1 MATLGIDRLNGWK
14 AIAAYLRVDVRT
26 ARRWEAERALPVHR
40 LPGDSRSPVWAD
52 PAELAAWLARPP
64 APDPAKADGPADG
77 PTPAPADPPGGP
89 AAPRTPAAP
98 APHRRGKALLLPAL
112 LGLSLLLL
120 IGFAMLRPGTRS
132 NAPAAPYPDAPATRL
147 LAAADYAK
155 ASRTPAGLEEAATLY
170 TRLATAHP
178 DNPAAFVGL
187 ADTWLLMR
195 EFSGLPDEA
204 AFRRARDAAEAALK
218 RDPGNPAALR
228 ALAFTLFWSGADRV
242 RGLALFEESARAAPR
257 DPRTHHWQG
266 NALAFAGN
274 PAAGLEAL
282 ARARALNPE
291 SPAIAADEAQI
302 RFMAGEETEALADLA
317 RITRVHPDYIGAWRY
332 LEWDRLSTGDHA
344 GFLVAARAHARLA
357 GRPARLAL
365 LDRADQALRTGGPP
379 ALFATLLADAESRH
393 REGAETA
400 ITVARLHAAAGMP
413 DEAARWLDRA
423 VALGEPYTD
432 MLAGWP
438 ELKPLATDPAF
449 ARFFGSAAPSRPLP
463 PAQTPS
469 R

>member
-1 MATLGIDRLNGWK
+1 MASAGIDRLNGWK
-14 AIAAYLRVDVRT
+14 AIAAFLKVDVRT

-52 PAELAAWLARPP
+52 PAELSAWLVGPGSAAP
-64 APDPAKADGPADG
+64 AEPAAA
-77 PTPAPADPPGGP
+77 PAPAAPPP
-89 AAPRTPAAP
+89 VEAPRRRRFARGLQAALLLGLSATAAFLLLRPAAP
-98 APHRRGKALLLPAL
+98 AR
-112 LGLSLLLL
+112 
-120 IGFAMLRPGTRS
+120 
-132 NAPAAPYPDAPATRL
+132 APVAPEGEGARL

-155 ASRTPAGLEEAATLY
+155 ASRTPAGLEEAASLY
-170 TRLATAHP
+170 TRLAKAHP

-195 EFSGLPDEA
+195 EFAGLPDEA
-204 AFRRARDAAEAALK
+204 AFRRARDAAERALTL
-218 RDPGNPAALR
+218 DPGNPAATR
-228 ALAFTLFWSGADRV
+228 ALAFTLFWSGTDRA
-242 RGLALFEESARAAPR
+242 RGLALFAVAARKAPG
-257 DPRTHHWQG
+257 DARTHHWHG
-266 NALAFAGN
+266 NALAFAGR
-274 PAAGLEAL
+274 PQEGLAAL

-302 RFMAGEETEALADLA
+302 RFMAGEEAAALADLA

-332 LEWDRLSTGDHA
+332 LEWDRLATGDHA
-344 GFLVAARAHARLA
+344 GFLVAGRAHARLA
-357 GRPARLAL
+357 NRPARLAL
-365 LDRADQALRTGGPP
+365 LDRAEAAFRAGGRQ
-379 ALFATLLADAESRH
+379 ALFATLIADAQARH
-393 REGAETA
+393 QEGGEAA

-413 DEAARWLDRA
+413 EEAARWLDRA